1 MDMGR
6 RLYIFTSTNSGV
18 DKKMFVKRT
27 LKKVGIL
34 LTLAFLSFLL
44 GYSLLTFIILSAI
57 AFLLQFFRDPNRK
70 TLLDH
75 GFLVAPADGRIFTG
89 KIDSIRTVY
98 YSDPM
103 MKYILKKDHSGTLVS
118 TFMSP
123 FDVHVNRAP
132 ISGKVVK
139 TKYYPGKFKIASGSL
154 LTENEKNLIV
164 IDSEYGKVGVVQ
176 IAGFVARRIVQYVE
190 RGDWVE
196 SGDRLGMIKFG
207 SRVDVIIPNTNSE
220 ILVAE
225 GEKPKAGE
233 TIIARMFS
241 TDETSSAGAK

>member
-1 MDMGR
+1 M
-6 RLYIFTSTNSGV
+6 FTRG
-18 DKKMFVKRT
+18 T

-34 LTLAFLSFLL
+34 LTLAFLPFLL
-44 GYSLLTFIILSAI
+44 GYSLLTFIILSII

-70 TLLDH
+70 APANH
-75 GFLVAPADGRIFTG
+75 GILVAPADGRIFNG
-89 KIDSIRTVY
+89 KIDIIKTVH

-103 MKYILKKDHSGTLVS
+103 MKHILEKDHSGTLVS

-132 ISGKVVK
+132 ISGKIVK

-154 LTENEKNLIV
+154 HTENEKNLIV

-190 RGDWVE
+190 AGDWIE

-207 SRVDVIIPNTNSE
+207 SRVDVIIPNINSK

-233 TIIARMFS
+233 TIIAKMFS
-241 TDETSSAGAK
+241 SDEISST